1 MLAASRRRN
10 KYRLDK
16 WGHQHMLR
24 KIAIGIAGPAAG
36 ALAAVGLYAV
46 PAEAATTHVPCSAAV
61 LASAVGSAASGE
73 TLSLAP
79 YCTYRLTAALPTVS
93 QNLTILGNGATL
105 QRSYAPATPA
115 FTILSVEAPTWPPN
129 PGATLA
135 VTDLNFTN
143 GASAIAATGNGNITV
158 QGGTFTGNHAANGGA
173 INSTTGQGS
182 LTVTGATFTGNTAT
196 QAGGAIYT
204 SEAAATTTVTGST
217 FIKNT
222 AGSIGGAIYNFFD
235 MNVADSTFVA
245 NQAEDGGAIFNNAI
259 SGDNLADV
267 SIHGNTAT
275 QDGGGVDTFDCI
287 LNVTDSQ
294 IYGNQADSEGGG
306 LYQDQLQG
314 DVGLALTGTSVHG
327 NTAQDGAGIYA
338 DDTVIDLK
346 NSTVSGNAA
355 TADGGAIYNDGSQIG
370 YGNVNLNS
378 STISANRAGGNGG
391 GIYNTAGTV
400 DASSTP
406 VEFNMAGTG
415 GGGVFDGPGPDT
427 VALTTSPVR
436 FNMPD
441 NCEPG
446 GTITGCTG

>member
-1 MLAASRRRN
+1 
-10 KYRLDK
+10 
-16 WGHQHMLR
+16 MLR

-182 LTVTGATFTGNTAT
+182 LTVTGAKFTGNTAT
-196 QAGGAIYT
+196 EAGGAIYT
-204 SEAAATTTVTGST
+204 NEAAATTTVTGST
-217 FIKNT
+217 FTKNT
-222 AGSIGGAIYNFFD
+222 AGEIGGAIYNFFD
-235 MNVADSTFVA
+235 MNVADSTFDA
-245 NQAEDGGAIFNNAI
+245 NQAEYGGAIDNEAL
-259 SGDNLADV
+259 SGDSLTDV
-267 SIHGNTAT
+267 TIHDNSAT
-275 QDGGGVDTFDCI
+275 QDGGGVYTLACA
-287 LNVTDSQ
+287 LNVSDSR
-294 IYGNQADSEGGG
+294 ISGNHAGSDGGG
-306 LYQDQLQG
+306 VYQQG
-314 DVGLALTGTSVHG
+314 GVVAFSGGLNLTGTSMRG
-327 NTAQDGAGIYA
+327 NTAQYGAGIYT
-338 DDTVIDLK
+338 DDTVARLAS
-346 NSTVSGNAA
+346 STVMGNAA
-355 TADGGAIYNDGSQIG
+355 TADGGGIYNYGG
-370 YGNVNLNS
+370 VVPYAYGNLDVNG
-378 STISANRAGGNGG
+378 STVSGNRAGIDGG
-391 GIYNTAGTV
+391 GIYNTQGTV
-400 DASSTP
+400 DATGSA
-406 VEFNMAGTG
+406 VEHNTASTG
-415 GGGVFDGPGPDT
+415 GGGIYDGPGTDVVT
-427 VALTTSPVR
+427 LASSPVLY
-436 FNMPD
+436 NKPD
-441 NCEPG
+441 NCEPA
-446 GTITGCTG
+446 GTVTGCTSEPAPGGRALPGA

>member
-1 MLAASRRRN
+1 
-10 KYRLDK
+10 
-16 WGHQHMLR
+16 MLR

-46 PAEAATTHVPCSAAV
+46 PAEAASTHVPCSATA

-105 QRSYAPATPA
+105 QRSDAPATPA
-115 FTILSVEAPTWPPN
+115 FTILSVDA
-129 PGATLA
+129 GTLA
-135 VTDLNFTN
+135 VTALNFTN
-143 GASAIAATGNGNITV
+143 GAGAIAATENASITV
-158 QGGTFTGNHAANGGA
+158 HGGMFTGNHAANGGA

-204 SEAAATTTVTGST
+204 SEAAAMTTVTRST

-222 AGSIGGAIYNFFD
+222 AGSTGGAIYNFYDMDISGSAFD
-235 MNVADSTFVA
+235 D
-245 NQAEDGGAIFNNAI
+245 NQAEYGGAIFNNAL
-259 SGDNLADV
+259 SGDNLTDV
-267 SIHGNTAT
+267 TIRGNSAT
-275 QDGGGVDTFDCI
+275 QDGGGVFTVGCA
-287 LNVTDSQ
+287 LSVTGGQVS
-294 IYGNQADSEGGG
+294 GNHAGNDGGG
-306 LYQDQLQG
+306 LYQNDLAG
-314 DVGLALTGTSVHG
+314 PSDGLTLTSTSVDG

-338 DDTVIDLK
+338 DDTVT
-346 NSTVSGNAA
+346 NVASSTVSGNAA
-355 TADGGAIYNDGSQIG
+355 TADGGAIYNDGSSFG
-370 YGNVNLNS
+370 YGNVNLGT
-378 STISANRAGGNGG
+378 STISGNRAGGNGG
-391 GIYNTAGTV
+391 GIYNTVGTV
-400 DASSTP
+400 DATSTP